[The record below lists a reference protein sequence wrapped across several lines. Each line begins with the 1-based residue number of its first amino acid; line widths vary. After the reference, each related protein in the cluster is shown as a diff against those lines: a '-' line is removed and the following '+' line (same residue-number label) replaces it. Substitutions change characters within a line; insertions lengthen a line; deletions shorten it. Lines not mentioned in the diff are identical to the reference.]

1 MTIMDL
7 TRGIWSNDYFAMD
20 ESIKKHKER
29 GGRMKAHKYWSLGA
43 LLTMFGTFYTG
54 YKGAKSSHKYFAV
67 SSLICMVMA
76 IYSGHKMLSGKKKT
90 KKELANAENE

>member
-1 MTIMDL
+1 MTIMAL
-7 TRGIWSNDYFAMD
+7 PRGIWSNDYFAMD

-54 YKGAKSSHKYFAV
+54 YKGSKSRDLHLLSTGV
-67 SSLICMVMA
+67 LLTA
-76 IYSGHKMLSGKKKT
+76 IVILPP
-90 KKELANAENE
+90 